1 MRFRVSTND
10 CIKSAHRQCVF
21 IARLMAE
28 ARNCS
33 DPDRA
38 ALLFG
43 MAREE
48 TENLSKSLRQYL
60 ARKMSTEELN
70 EKAVA

>member
-1 MRFRVSTND
+1 MSTND
-10 CIKSAHRQCVF
+10 CIKTAHKQCVF

-28 ARNCS
+28 ARNSS
-33 DPDRA
+33 DPERSQ
-38 ALLFG
+38 LLFG

-60 ARKMSTEELN
+60 ARKLTTEELN